1 MLNNV
6 VLDVAIGLIFIFMLY
21 SLLATTIKEFIATI
35 FSYRSRML
43 ERGIEQMI
51 DGRNFSYYW
60 WEKVANKV
68 LFLLQY
74 GKIKINPNRNML
86 GDANKKEWKK
96 KWEHFKS
103 REMINQVKTYERKK
117 DDTQY
122 ITRSKL
128 NKKAELFTVNVTSH
142 ALYKRSAENSLFYKK
157 PAYLSADTFSDIL
170 LDILSQQKSTASGAP
185 VLMKDIAAFVN
196 SKLDDNP
203 ELKKILNI
211 YIEQA
216 NGDLQRFKLLTEN
229 WYDATMERVSGW
241 YKKQSMRILLII
253 GLVLAFVFNVSTID
267 IIEKL
272 SDNKSIREAV
282 VKNASD
288 YVKSRVEPEV
298 IKTDTSKQKQKEEE
312 TTNTGGN
319 QKVDTTH
326 KTDIAKE
333 QKAEPTTSVTGSNE
347 KGKKD
352 SLFANAKKYMADIN
366 KLYKESLDSNNN
378 LLGLGWGNYG
388 YTEDTIQFRKDSI
401 LFATDRTAYCDKN
414 GSFFCKCTAPSRPGK
429 PNWFGKLLYIVR
441 ESLSDWKKLI
451 GFIITA
457 FAISLGAPF
466 WFDLLN
472 KFIHMR
478 VSGAKPDEAKKSAG
492 ASKTTGLNQSTVI
505 PNPKS
510 FG

>member
-21 SLLATTIKEFIATI
+21 SLFATTLQEFIATI

-60 WEKVANKV
+60 WEKVANKI

-74 GKIKINPNRNML
+74 TKIKIDPNRNVPE
-86 GDANKKEWKK
+86 DADKKIWRK
-96 KWEHFKS
+96 KWEQFKS
-103 REMINQVKTYERKK
+103 RGMINQVKTFERQKN
-117 DDTQY
+117 DTNY
-122 ITRSKL
+122 IIRSKL
-128 NKKAELFTVNVTSH
+128 NKKAELFTVNVTTH

-170 LDILSQQKSTASGAP
+170 LDILSQKKSTSPGVP

-196 SKLDDNP
+196 AKLDNNP

-241 YKKQSMRILLII
+241 YKKQSMRILLGI

-272 SDNKSIREAV
+272 STDETVREAV

-298 IKTDTSKQKQKEEE
+298 IITDKGKQ
-312 TTNTGGN
+312 N
-319 QKVDTTH
+319 QKVDTTEKSDTTKKAEATS

-333 QKAEPTTSVTGSNE
+333 QKTEPASGTARSNE
-347 KGKKD
+347 KDKKD
-352 SLFANAKKYMADIN
+352 SLFADAKKYMEEIN

-388 YTEDTIQFRKDSI
+388 YTEDTFQFKKDSI
-401 LFATDRTAYCDKN
+401 LFKTDRAAYCDKYS
-414 GSFFCKCTAPSRPGK
+414 SFFRKCKAPARPGK
-429 PNWFGKLLYIVR
+429 PNWVGKLLYIMG
-441 ESLSDWKKLI
+441 ESLSDWKRLI

-472 KFIHMR
+472 KFMNMR

-492 ASKTTGLNQSTVI
+492 ASKTTGLNQSTAI